1 MLLETSDVKIKKV
14 SEKGNTG
21 VYSFEPLPTGFGRTL
36 GSALRRVLLTSLKG
50 GAVTQVKIPKVAHQF
65 TTMPGVKEDVVEIC
79 LNLKKIRVKV
89 HGAKDNAVIGQISKV
104 GPGTVKAGD
113 IVVSSDAEIINKD
126 LHIAELADKSAKFE
140 AELMIESG
148 VGYSPVEN
156 KKTSKVGVILLDALF
171 SPVTLVSYD
180 VESARKGEVSG
191 YDNLILTVTTD
202 GTTKPSDAI
211 TEAATLLRNFF
222 SRFSKGVDPEEE
234 VDELMS
240 TEIPTVGVSKDTVY
254 LEDLTL
260 PTRTINALKKHGIDT
275 LNSLAKLSPD
285 ELSDVKNLGDKSV
298 KEIEKLLKKEGLR

>member
-126 LHIAELADKSAKFE
+126 LHIAELADKNAKFE